1 MYVNRHAFITSGR
14 LTLCRGWLLMY
25 AGAFICSARD
35 PAYELLITTKVGE
48 KSVLASKDILY
59 LTKILKALEVSKS
72 LYRQQLNGLAKSF
85 ESHWII
91 VKFSHPNLNVSDLF
105 HFVWA

>member
-35 PAYELLITTKVGE
+35 PAYCVYYYEMSIN
-48 KSVLASKDILY
+48 SNIC
-59 LTKILKALEVSKS
+59 
-72 LYRQQLNGLAKSF
+72 
-85 ESHWII
+85 
-91 VKFSHPNLNVSDLF
+91 
-105 HFVWA
+105 